1 MGQLR
6 PVRPV
11 HTTGLFRPLHRELI
25 ALLRDL
31 DPTDWDRPTTAGDW
45 NVRQVV
51 AHLLHDDLRELSAT
65 RLEGE
70 TGSGEVGFAELV
82 ALIDE
87 DNARG
92 VEFLSTLGPGLL
104 TDLLGFTG
112 LRIARLFEGLVPNA
126 PAATNV
132 AWAGEAVSANWTD
145 VGREFTECWHHQ
157 MQIRDA
163 VGAPGL
169 TGRRWV
175 EPILRLSVLAL
186 RRAYAGVEATPG
198 TSVVLRVRGD
208 WAHTWTVTRGAAG
221 WDLLDGAAGRPVA
234 AVSMDVHEA
243 WRSLFNFRSTEET
256 YALADIA
263 GDERLAVPILSARS
277 VMISE
282 AIEQPGPDL
291 V

>member
-1 MGQLR
+1 
-6 PVRPV
+6 
-11 HTTGLFRPLHRELI
+11 
-25 ALLRDL
+25 
-31 DPTDWDRPTTAGDW
+31 
-45 NVRQVV
+45 
-51 AHLLHDDLRELSAT
+51 
-65 RLEGE
+65 
-70 TGSGEVGFAELV
+70 
-82 ALIDE
+82 
-87 DNARG
+87 
-92 VEFLSTLGPGLL
+92 
-104 TDLLGFTG
+104 
-112 LRIARLFEGLVPNA
+112 VPNA

-145 VGREFTECWHHQ
+145 VGREFTGAGTTR

-208 WAHTWTVTRGAAG
+208 WAHAWTVTRGAAG
-221 WDLLDGAAGRPVA
+221 WDLLNGAAGRPVA
-234 AVSMDVHEA
+234 AVSVDAHEA

-263 GDERLAVPILSARS
+263 GDERLAVPILSAGS